1 MKKAILFC
9 GLILAVTLHS
19 NTASAQIFKKI
30 ISAAK
35 GDKATTTTSSST
47 TTAAG
52 TPSNLE
58 ISTALKQ
65 ALEQGTGKSSDQ
77 LSALDGFFGN
87 AAVKI
92 LFPPEAQK
100 AEKTLRSLGLD
111 KLCDDVILSLNRAAE
126 GAAKE
131 AKPIFIDAIKQMTLQ
146 DVTNILLGNP
156 DAATQYFKRTTTLQL
171 SAKFKPVIQLSLD
184 KAGATKYYT
193 SAATTFN
200 KVPLVKKINPDISDY
215 VTQKAIDGLFFEIA
229 QEELNIRKNL
239 PSTRTTEVMQKVF
252 SFADKMKK

>member
-9 GLILAVTLHS
+9 SLLLAVASYS
-19 NTASAQIFKKI
+19 NTASAQILKKLV
-30 ISAAK
+30 SSVK
-35 GDKATTTTSSST
+35 GDNAAAST
-47 TTAAG
+47 TGAPT
-52 TPSNLE
+52 NLE
-58 ISTALKQ
+58 IGTALKQ

-77 LSALDGFFGN
+77 LSAVDGFFGN
-87 AAVKI
+87 ALVKI
-92 LFPPEAQK
+92 VFPPEAQK
-100 AEKTLRSLGLD
+100 AEKTLRSLGLN

-146 DVTNILLGNP
+146 DVTNILLGKQD
-156 DAATQYFKRTTTLQL
+156 DATDYFKRTTTQQL
-171 SAKFKPVIQLSLD
+171 SAKFKPVIQVSLD

-193 SAATTFN
+193 TAATTFN
-200 KVPLVKKINPDISDY
+200 KVPFVKKINPDISDY
-215 VTQKAIDGLFFEIA
+215 VTQKAIDGLFVEIA

-239 PSTRTTEVMQKVF
+239 PSTRTTAVMQKVF